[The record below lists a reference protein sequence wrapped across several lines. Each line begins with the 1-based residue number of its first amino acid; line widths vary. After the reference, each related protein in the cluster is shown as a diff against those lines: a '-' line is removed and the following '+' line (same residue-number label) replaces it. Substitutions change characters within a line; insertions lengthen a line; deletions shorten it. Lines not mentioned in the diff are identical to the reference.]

1 MRKYE
6 NFCKALSNLKEL
18 ETKSPPYDTIT
29 TAGMVAL
36 FEICF
41 DQSWK
46 AMKEILELHGI
57 GEKKIGSPKMIIK
70 QAFAAGIIDDET
82 LWLEALTAR
91 NDVAHSYNEEIA
103 LEIIKASQE
112 KFIAMFE
119 TLKEEIDKNWS

>member
-6 NFCKALSNLKEL
+6 NFCKALLNLKEL

-41 DQSWK
+41 EQSWK

-91 NDVAHSYNEEIA
+91 NDVSHSYNEEIA

-119 TLKEEIDKNWS
+119 ALKEEIDKNWS

>member
-70 QAFAAGIIDDET
+70 QAFAAGIIDDEA
-82 LWLEALTAR
+82 LWLEALAAR

-119 TLKEEIDKNWS
+119 ALKKEIDKNWS

>member
-1 MRKYE
+1 MKKYE
-6 NFCKALSNLKEL
+6 NFCRALANLKEIQ
-18 ETKSPPYDTIT
+18 TKSPPYDVIT

-41 DQSWK
+41 EQSWK
-46 AMKEILELHGI
+46 AIKEILERHGV

-70 QAFAAGIIDDET
+70 QAFAAGMIDDEL
-82 LWLEALTAR
+82 LWLEALAAR

-103 LEIIKASQE
+103 LEIIGAAQE

-119 TLKEEIDKNWS
+119 ALREEIDKNWS